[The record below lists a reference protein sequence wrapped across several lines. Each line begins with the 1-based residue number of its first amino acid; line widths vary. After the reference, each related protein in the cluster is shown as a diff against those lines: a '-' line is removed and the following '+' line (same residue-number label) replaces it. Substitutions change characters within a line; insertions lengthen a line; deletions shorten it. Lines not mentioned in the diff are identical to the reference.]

1 MTLLPV
7 DEALER
13 ILDGVKAL
21 PGEMVPIEEADGRVL
36 AAPLSAMRTQPPFD
50 ASAMDGYAVRAADV
64 ETPRAVRLRVIGE
77 SAAGNRFHGAVGAGE
92 AVRIFTG
99 APVPEGADTIL
110 IQENADLLDDGSIEA
125 TSTVASGRHIR
136 RAGLD
141 FVEGDVVLEQ
151 GRRLGPAG
159 VGLAAAAGHAML
171 SVTERP
177 LVAIIATGDELVRPG
192 ETCGPDQVVASNGFA
207 IGALAKS
214 EGARILDL
222 GIVGDD
228 SAAITAAVQRAAAAG
243 AHVLV
248 TLGGASVGARDLVRQ
263 ALLDAGM
270 SLDFWKIAMR
280 PGKPLMFGRLEH
292 RNSRNPDSTLRP
304 DTTGTMRVLGLPG
317 NPVSSLVCA
326 HLFLRP
332 LVARLGQ
339 RSHTPDLRAAVLA
352 SALRENDDR
361 RDYIRASV
369 ASGPEG
375 LIATP
380 FSLQDS
386 SMLTTLAA
394 ANALIV
400 REPGAPAAEPG
411 SRCRVLMLA

>member
-7 DEALER
+7 DQALER

-21 PGEMVPIEEADGRVL
+21 PGESVRIEDAGGRVL
-36 AAPLSAMRTQPPFD
+36 ANPLSAMRTQPPFH
-50 ASAMDGYAVRAADV
+50 ASAMDGYAVRAEDV
-64 ETPRAVRLRVIGE
+64 QTPRGLRLRVIGE
-77 SAAGNRFHGAVGAGE
+77 SAAGNRFHGVVGIGE

-110 IQENADLLDDGSIEA
+110 IQENATSLDDGFIEA
-125 TSTVASGRHIR
+125 TSSVAIGRHIR
-136 RAGLD
+136 KAGLD
-141 FVEGDVVLEQ
+141 FHDGDVVLEQ
-151 GRRLGPAG
+151 GRLLGPAG
-159 VGLAAAAGHAML
+159 IGLAAAAGHAHL

-192 ETCGPDQVVASNGFA
+192 ETCGPDQIVASNGFA
-207 IGALAKS
+207 IGALAKND
-214 EGARILDL
+214 GARVLDL
-222 GIVGDD
+222 GIVNDN
-228 SAAITAAVQRAAAAG
+228 SAAISAAVRKAADAG

-263 ALLDAGM
+263 ALLEAGM

-280 PGKPLMFGRLEH
+280 PGKPLMFGRLGE
-292 RNSRNPDSTLRP
+292 
-304 DTTGTMRVLGLPG
+304 MRVLGLPG

-326 HLFLRP
+326 QLFLRP

-339 RSHTPDLRAAVLA
+339 RNHTPDLRAAVLA
-352 SALRENDDR
+352 TPLRENDER

-369 ASGPEG
+369 AAGPEG

-380 FSLQDS
+380 FPLQDS

-411 SRCRVLMLA
+411 SRCRVLMLG

>member
-21 PGEMVPIEEADGRVL
+21 PGENVPIEKADGRVL
-36 AAPLSAMRTQPPFD
+36 ATPLAATRTQPPFH
-50 ASAMDGYAVRAADV
+50 ASAMDGYAVRAVDV
-64 ETPRAVRLRVIGE
+64 QTPGAMRLRVVGV
-77 SAAGNRFHGAVGAGE
+77 SAAGHRFHGVVGAGE

-110 IQENADLLDDGSIEA
+110 IQENATSVGDDFIEA
-125 TSTVASGRHIR
+125 TSAVAIGRHIR
-136 RAGLD
+136 KAGLD
-141 FVEGDVVLEQ
+141 FHDGDIVLER
-151 GRRLGPAG
+151 GRLLGPAG
-159 VGLAAAAGHAML
+159 IGLAAAAGHAL
-171 SVTERP
+171 LPVTERP

-192 ETCGPDQVVASNGFA
+192 DTCGPDQIVASNGFA
-207 IGALAKS
+207 IGALAKN

-222 GIVGDD
+222 GIVSDN
-228 SAAITAAVQRAAAAG
+228 SAAISAAVRKAADAG

-270 SLDFWKIAMR
+270 SLDFWKIAIR
-280 PGKPLMFGRLEH
+280 PGKPLMFGRLGE
-292 RNSRNPDSTLRP
+292 
-304 DTTGTMRVLGLPG
+304 MRVLGLPG

-339 RSHTPDLRAAVLA
+339 RNHTPDLRAAVLA
-352 SALRENDDR
+352 TALRKNDER

-369 ASGPEG
+369 AAGPEG

-380 FSLQDS
+380 FPVQDS

-400 REPGAPAAEPG
+400 REPGAPAAEAG
-411 SRCRVLMLA
+411 SRCRVLMLG

>member
-1 MTLLPV
+1 MALLPV

-13 ILDGVKAL
+13 ILEGVRPL
-21 PGEMVPIEEADGRVL
+21 PAEMVPIAEADGRVL
-36 AAPLSAMRTQPPFD
+36 ARPLAATRTQPPFD

-64 ETPRAVRLRVIGE
+64 RSVPVQLDLIGE
-77 SAAGNRFHGAVGAGE
+77 SAAGNRFAGE
-92 AVRIFTG
+92 LAPGQAVRIFTG
-99 APVPEGADTIL
+99 APVPKGADTIL
-110 IQENADLLDDGSIEA
+110 IQENARPAAGNRVEA
-125 TSTVASGRHIR
+125 LSAADKGRHIR

-141 FVEGDVVLEQ
+141 FREGDAILEE
-151 GRRLGPAG
+151 GRLMTPPAI
-159 VGLAAAAGHAML
+159 GLAAAAGHAAVPVRTL
-171 SVTERP
+171 P
-177 LVAIIATGDELVRPG
+177 LVAVLATGDELVLPG
-192 ETCGPDQVVASNGFA
+192 EPCGPDQIVASNGFA
-207 IGALAKS
+207 IGALAKA

-222 GIVGDD
+222 GIVADD
-228 SAAITAAVQRAAAAG
+228 TAAITAAVRKAGDAG
-243 AHVLV
+243 AQVLV

-263 ALLDAGM
+263 ALLDAGL

-280 PGKPLMFGRLEH
+280 PGKPLMFGRLDE
-292 RNSRNPDSTLRP
+292 
-304 DTTGTMRVLGLPG
+304 MRVLGLPG

-339 RSHTPDLRAAVLA
+339 RGFTPDLRSAVL
-352 SALRENDDR
+352 SAPLRENDER

-369 ASGPEG
+369 AAGPDG

-380 FSLQDS
+380 FPVQDS

-400 REPGAPAAEPG
+400 REPQAPAAEAG
-411 SRCRVLMLA
+411 ARCRVLMLG

>member
-21 PGEMVPIEEADGRVL
+21 PGERVPIEEADGRVL
-36 AAPLSAMRTQPPFD
+36 ATPLSAMRTQPPFH
-50 ASAMDGYAVRAADV
+50 ASAMDGYAVRAKDV
-64 ETPRAVRLRVIGE
+64 QTPRAVRLRVVGE
-77 SAAGNRFHGAVGAGE
+77 SAAGNRFPGVVGAGE

-110 IQENADLLDDGSIEA
+110 IQENATSLGDDFIEA
-125 TSTVASGRHIR
+125 TSAVAIGRHIR
-136 RAGLD
+136 KAGLD
-141 FVEGDVVLEQ
+141 FQEGDTVLEQ

-159 VGLAAAAGHAML
+159 IGLAAAAGHAFL
-171 SVTERP
+171 SVTGRP

-192 ETCGPDQVVASNGFA
+192 ETCGPDQIVASNGFA
-207 IGALAKS
+207 IGALAKN

-222 GIVGDD
+222 GIVSDD
-228 SAAITAAVQRAAAAG
+228 TAAISAAVRKAADAG

-263 ALLDAGM
+263 SLLDAGM

-280 PGKPLMFGRLEH
+280 PGKPLMFGKLGE
-292 RNSRNPDSTLRP
+292 
-304 DTTGTMRVLGLPG
+304 MRVLGLPG

-339 RSHTPDLRAAVLA
+339 RNHTPDLRAAVLA
-352 SALRENDDR
+352 TALRENDER

-369 ASGPEG
+369 AAGPEG

-380 FSLQDS
+380 FPVQDS

-400 REPGAPAAEPG
+400 REPGAPAAEAG
-411 SRCRVLMLA
+411 SRCRVLMLG